1 MRAVV
6 VGGGIGGLGAAIGL
20 HRAGWTVTV
29 LEQAP
34 EFGDVGAGISLWPN
48 ALRCLDELGVDLGTH
63 LAAQDQG
70 GLRDRRGRWI
80 ARWDAAGFQRIHGL
94 PLAGIHRADLI
105 NGLRDT
111 LPADCLRT
119 GTKVTGVTEDG
130 VVRFDGGGELQA
142 DLVVAADGIRSPIR
156 QALFPHHPAPAYSGS
171 AAFRGVTKHPHT
183 GLSTTFAPGTEVGV
197 LPLTGGDVYWFV
209 SYVTKPDARPADLKA
224 HLKEH
229 FGDWHDPIPALI
241 NTTPPEALLYHDLY
255 HLGTPL
261 PTYVRGRVAF
271 LGDAAHAMPPFLG
284 QGGCQALEDA
294 VVLAHSVSTV
304 DDVDQALVTYDA
316 ERRPRS
322 QRVALASVRAGKAGP
337 QVTSPLL
344 TSVRMNLLRLV
355 PTKLT
360 ARAGASISGWR
371 PPRLP
376 RPAPPRTP

>member
-29 LEQAP
+29 LERAE

-48 ALRCLDELGVDLGTH
+48 ALRCLDELGVDLGEH
-63 LAAQDQG
+63 LAAQDKG
-70 GLRDRRGRWI
+70 GLRDRRGRWV
-80 ARWDAAGFQRIHGL
+80 ARWDADGFRRRHGR

-105 NGLRDT
+105 AGLLDA
-111 LPADCLRT
+111 LPADLLRT
-119 GTKVTGVTEDG
+119 GTEVTEVTENG
-130 VVRFDGGGELQA
+130 VVRFAGGEIRA
-142 DLVVAADGIRSPIR
+142 DLVVAADGIHSPIR
-156 QALFPHHPAPAYSGS
+156 RALFPHHPGPVYSGS
-171 AAFRGVTKHPHT
+171 SAFRGIARPAAIP

-197 LPLTGGDVYWFV
+197 LPLTGGDVYWFA
-209 SYVTKPDARPADLKA
+209 SSVTEPGARPADLKA
-224 HLKEH
+224 YLKEH

-241 NTTPPEALLYHDLY
+241 DATPPEALLYHDLH
-255 HLGTPL
+255 HLAAPL
-261 PTYVRGRVAF
+261 ETYVRGRVAF

-304 DDVDQALVTYDA
+304 DDVDAALAAYDA
-316 ERRPRS
+316 QRRPRS
-322 QRVALASVRAGKAGP
+322 QRVARASVRAGKAGP
-337 QVTSPLL
+337 QLTSPVL
-344 TSVRMNLLRLV
+344 TALRMSLLRLV

-360 ARAGASISGWR
+360 ARAGASINGWR

-376 RPAPPRTP
+376 RPVPPRTP

>member
-34 EFGDVGAGISLWPN
+34 EFGAVGAGISLWPN
-48 ALRCLDELGVDLGTH
+48 ALRCLDELGVDLGDH
-63 LAAQDQG
+63 LAAQEQG
-70 GLRDRRGRWI
+70 GLRDRRGRWV
-80 ARWDAAGFQRIHGL
+80 AHWDADGFRRLHGR
-94 PLAGIHRADLI
+94 PLTGIHRADLI
-105 NGLRDT
+105 AGLLDA
-111 LPADCLRT
+111 LPADALRT
-119 GTKVTGVTEDG
+119 GTEVTEVTEDG
-130 VVRFDGGGELQA
+130 VVNGELQA

-156 QALFPHHPAPAYSGS
+156 RRLFPHHPEPVYSGS
-171 AAFRGVTKHPHT
+171 AAFRGVAKHPGL

-197 LPLTGGDVYWFV
+197 LPLTGDDVYWWV
-209 SYVTKPDARPADLKA
+209 SFVTKPDTRPADLKA
-224 HLKEH
+224 YLKEH

-241 NTTPPEALLYHDLY
+241 DATPPEAVLYHDLF
-255 HLGTPL
+255 HLATPL
-261 PTYVRGRVAF
+261 ETYVRGRVAF

-304 DDVDQALVTYDA
+304 DDVDQALARYDA

-322 QRVALASVRAGKAGP
+322 QRVARASVRAGKAGP

-344 TSVRMNLLRLV
+344 TAARMNLLRLV

-360 ARAGASISGWR
+360 ARAGRSISGWQ